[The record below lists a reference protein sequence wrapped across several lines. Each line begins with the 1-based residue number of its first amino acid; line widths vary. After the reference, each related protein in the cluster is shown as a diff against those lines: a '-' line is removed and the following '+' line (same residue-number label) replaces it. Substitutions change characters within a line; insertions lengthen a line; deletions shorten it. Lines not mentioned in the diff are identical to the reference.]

1 MSFEFVK
8 GVCEWPQST
17 MHFHKS
23 ISMIIAQCSESIM
36 LPGLLM
42 VENSQPCLPFYF
54 LKESKVSWPEG
65 TLTNNVQDVPV
76 MLEVPFH

>member
-1 MSFEFVK
+1 
-8 GVCEWPQST
+8 